1 MNQAFYATR
10 NRRKVNNF
18 LLTIKLRNKTK
29 RQSTKKLYFEKKY
42 EIKPH
47 HNFKLE

>member
-29 RQSTKKLYFEKKY
+29 RQSTKRNNQQRNYILRKNMK
-42 EIKPH
+42 
-47 HNFKLE
+47 